1 MLLFGQRNRA
11 FNIFCYCFNFRTD
24 RQSLKDRQIKSHRK
38 HRSKERDRKVEEN
51 GITGQQDE
59 PPRQQQQQQ
68 QYEPPQQQQQDE
80 PPQQQQQPRKVKKR
94 QSSKPRHERRRKHS
108 ENSSSVEPVE
118 QNHRHTEPD
127 SCELV
132 TLPQTKS
139 DRHKLTVEFR
149 PVSALRDPSRK
160 RSSSNKKVSF
170 TENST
175 EIHSVCQDPSAVD
188 LNPTESNGSPER
200 EDRDQPPPLEPIQR
214 PIFLTDPG
222 YLVEEDRPSHF
233 DRIRGTPP
241 RLAPESDQI
250 FGQNMSDHESD
261 NLPALE
267 ATEVAEAPKK
277 SQKPKEPPVTFRD
290 FNVSIIK

>member
-1 MLLFGQRNRA
+1 MLHYGQRNRV

-24 RQSLKDRQIKSHRK
+24 RQSLKERQTKSHRK

-59 PPRQQQQQQ
+59 PPQQQ
-68 QYEPPQQQQQDE
+68 
-80 PPQQQQQPRKVKKR
+80 QQQQQPRKVKKR

-175 EIHSVCQDPSAVD
+175 EIHPVYQNPLAVD

-200 EDRDQPPPLEPIQR
+200 EDPDQPPPLEPIQR

-290 FNVSIIK
+290 FNVSIINM